1 MACLFLNI
9 CNFFQA
15 LSGVGATIEDRA
27 DISDNDA
34 LSAALNAQF
43 LFQIGVFTAVPM
55 ILGFILEQGFLRVCF
70 LGPSHS
76 LICYA
81 KEVLFFYQTWLT
93 NNWAITWIAY
103 KILIER
109 PMSMFFLSLRND
121 AYIFAFWASS
131 QSFGNNFS
139 VFCIYFTFLALD
151 L

>member
-1 MACLFLNI
+1 MERFCTGLKIQFPFTFLICQCYSLRAVCQTIQELYVIFMACLFLNI

-27 DISDNDA
+27 NISDNDA

-81 KEVLFFYQTWLT
+81 KEVLFFYQT
-93 NNWAITWIAY
+93 
-103 KILIER
+103 
-109 PMSMFFLSLRND
+109 
-121 AYIFAFWASS
+121 
-131 QSFGNNFS
+131 
-139 VFCIYFTFLALD
+139 
-151 L
+151 